1 MASKITGMLLELA
14 PGQLLTIVAN
24 DGALKDKVDEAMS
37 ILVAAG
43 EGLPSSVSASVPS
56 SSGSSSQPDPDSSN
70 RQQLGGAATSAFSAV
85 TR

>member
-1 MASKITGMLLELA
+1 
-14 PGQLLTIVAN
+14 
-24 DGALKDKVDEAMS
+24 MS